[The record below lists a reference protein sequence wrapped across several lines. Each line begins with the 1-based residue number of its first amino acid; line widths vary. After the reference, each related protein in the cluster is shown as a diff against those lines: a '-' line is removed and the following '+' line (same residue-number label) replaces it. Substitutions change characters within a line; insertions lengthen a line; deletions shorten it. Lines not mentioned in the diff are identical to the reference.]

1 MSKKEVPPKQERNIE
16 TCVQTSR
23 LINYCLRFL
32 KGLNFFCLVFIE
44 ATGIARLR
52 DPLTDS
58 DPGKVVKQKLKERMN
73 PKLGKIDIDYEVL
86 HDAFFKHQSKS
97 KLTSHG
103 DMYIF
108 LSSFKWKLFV
118 FSYYEGK
125 EDEVKMK
132 SYKPGKISDELRVFL
147 LF

>member
-1 MSKKEVPPKQERNIE
+1 MI
-16 TCVQTSR
+16 
-23 LINYCLRFL
+23 
-32 KGLNFFCLVFIE
+32 CLVFIE

-86 HDAFFKHQSKS
+86 HDAFFKHQTKS

-103 DMYIF
+103 DMYI
-108 LSSFKWKLFV
+108 S
-118 FSYYEGK
+118 
-125 EDEVKMK
+125 
-132 SYKPGKISDELRVFL
+132 I
-147 LF
+147 